1 MRNIPGWAI
10 RIHHLHQHR
19 TRIRQL
25 VEQHAWDKNTLT
37 GMDILAGIPDA
48 DLAIPFDN
56 EVGFLFRVVMP
67 RNLSAARLELN
78 ITLAEVWML
87 DHRCASNK
95 VSRPA
100 TGWIAAARSFGNINN
115 GHISVQLRLNG

>member
-10 RIHHLHQHR
+10 RIHHLHYHR

-37 GMDILAGIPDA
+37 GMYVLAGFPDA
-48 DLAIPFDN
+48 NLAIPFDD
-56 EVGFLFRVVMP
+56 EVGFLFGVVMP

-78 ITLAEVWML
+78 VALTEVWVL
-87 DHRCASNK
+87 DY
-95 VSRPA
+95 
-100 TGWIAAARSFGNINN
+100 
-115 GHISVQLRLNG
+115 